1 MLSRIGIAIQAL
13 LAASIFYLGYTI
25 YSFTNTVSTVVDTYP
40 QLVSEISKSAEQL
53 KLDQWLKVAESI
65 EVLVPK
71 VLLVAE
77 AMNKTVE
84 DVNLTVRSV
93 DQKIPLVLEEV
104 AIIRTQTVPEV
115 IQRVDT
121 VNNQTIPNS
130 LSELESYRTAVI
142 PVVVAES
149 KGYRTKTIPAVLTE
163 SQSLRKEIPVVVA
176 KIDEIVDKSEQ
187 LSRQAAEGAV
197 KGVIMSPIQII
208 RDAGNEINSKFN

>member
-1 MLSRIGIAIQAL
+1 MLSRIGIATQAL
-13 LAASIFYLGYTI
+13 LATSIFYLGYTI

-40 QLVSEISKSAEQL
+40 QLVSEINKSAEQL

-71 VLLVAE
+71 VLVVAE

-84 DVNLTVRSV
+84 DVNLSVRSV
-93 DQKIPLVLEEV
+93 DQKIPLVLKEV

-130 LSELESYRTAVI
+130 LSELESYRTTVI

-149 KGYRTKTIPAVLTE
+149 KGYRTKTIPAVLAE
-163 SQSLRKEIPVVVA
+163 SQHLRQEIPVVVA
-176 KIDEIVDKSEQ
+176 RIDEIVDKSEQ

>member
-25 YSFTNTVSTVVDTYP
+25 YSFTNAVSTVVDTYP
-40 QLVSEISKSAEQL
+40 QLVSEINKSAEQL
-53 KLDQWLKVAESI
+53 KLDQWLKVAEDI

-77 AMNKTVE
+77 AMNKTVA
-84 DVNLTVRSV
+84 DVNQTVRSV
-93 DQKIPLVLEEV
+93 DQKIPLVLEEIT
-104 AIIRTQTVPEV
+104 IIRTQTVPEV

-130 LSELESYRTAVI
+130 LSELESYRTTVI
-142 PVVVAES
+142 PGVVAES
-149 KGYRTKTIPAVLTE
+149 KGYRTKTIPAVLAE
-163 SQSLRKEIPVVVA
+163 SQHLRKEIPVVVA